1 MNQPSRTSRARRKK
15 SKGFTDQKKFNPVNR
30 LIESDLIRHVNF
42 DTYRDEVRKVYGGP
56 QGALLA
62 TASLLSLHSP
72 LSERWLKKGLFDV
85 TQAKSIL
92 DVGSGAGQIALHL
105 MKYANTE
112 AKITCCDLSHPML
125 RRARNRLYAKARSL
139 KRAGSRRDT
148 YQQLPHVEHVVAD
161 ISVLPFADESF
172 DCITCGYVLEHLP
185 DARLGLKELSRV
197 MQPGGRLLLLTTE
210 DNFGGAWTSRF
221 WRCRTY
227 NRDELHK
234 VSLDLGLSWNKE
246 LWFSPLHKRVKAGG
260 ICVEIVKGT

>member
-1 MNQPSRTSRARRKK
+1 MNHQSKSRRTQSEDGGKK
-15 SKGFTDQKKFNPVNR
+15 LNPVNR
-30 LIESDLIRHVNF
+30 LIESNLIRDVNF

-72 LSERWLKKGLFDV
+72 LSERWLRKRMFDV
-85 TQAKSIL
+85 SGAKSIL

-105 MKYANTE
+105 LKYAHPE
-112 AKITCCDLSHPML
+112 AEITCCDLSHPML
-125 RRARNRLYAKARSL
+125 RRARNRLLNKARAL
-139 KRAGSRRDT
+139 QRVGNRRDT
-148 YQQLPHVEHVVAD
+148 TARLPHVEHVVAD

-185 DARLGLKELSRV
+185 DARLGLSELSRV
-197 MQPGGRLLLLTTE
+197 MRPGGRLLLLTTE
-210 DNFGGAWTSRF
+210 DNFGGAWTSRL

-227 NRDELHK
+227 NRDELQQISK
-234 VSLDLGLSWNKE
+234 ELGLTWKKE

-260 ICVEIVKGT
+260 ICVEIEKGV